1 MLYRCT
7 KGNVQCTI
15 YHVRCTI
22 YPFGVPNEF
31 LIRGEERRTMRSVTG
46 AAEQRLTRALI
57 QAVELAGV
65 EPASKQG
72 LYMLSTRLSWPSFSS
87 DSKTQATNY
96 RLIC

>member
-1 MLYRCT
+1 MLYQGRCT
-7 KGNVQCTI
+7 K
-15 YHVRCTI
+15 YHVPCTKDDLSLW
-22 YPFGVPNEF
+22 VPDEF
-31 LIRGEERRTMRSVTG
+31 LIRGEERRTMRSIIG

-72 LYMLSTRLSWPSFSS
+72 PYMLSTRLSWPSFSS